1 MSSFIY
7 IKAEMQV
14 MGYQVDPVIIF
25 YIRGVFFFFRRNF
38 LYIFLEIFLTSSG
51 VF

>member
-25 YIRGVFFFFRRNF
+25 YIRGVFFFFG
-38 LYIFLEIFLTSSG
+38 EIFFTFFLK
-51 VF
+51 FFN

>member
-25 YIRGVFFFFRRNF
+25 YIRGVFFFG
-38 LYIFLEIFLTSSG
+38 EIFCTFFLK
-51 VF
+51 FFN